1 MDHSNDINNN
11 IASAYLKM
19 LRGEVEEV
27 EEHHEKDADG
37 NPIPHDDEINEDNT
51 NDKSDDGDGMDK
63 VQPKALKKKFKN
75 RKDKDIDNDGDED
88 GSDEYLHNRRK
99 TVSKAIDKDDE
110 SDEPVA
116 KTDRRKKLDKKDGDA
131 DMEAEG
137 YGKKMKKEEL
147 QAKLEGSDLDEISK
161 KTLGN
166 YIRRSADDLEH
177 HGFTVGA
184 NKPKQDYNKAANRR
198 IGIRKAT
205 DRLTKEE
212 LQAKLDGADLYE
224 KMDIKQKD
232 RLDDLLNNLSYG
244 HSSYPYDDNAPDPD
258 KVQGMIKKEFGSK
271 IADQVKAYYDKK
283 GSKTGQKLAR
293 QRDDSLKRTPTRVSK
308 SGKANKQDVAN
319 LKKAI
324 KGIGMPGLQRKGT
337 LKFEAVEK
345 EGNMFTKAL
354 MAARKNGDKKFIV
367 GTKSYNT
374 EDYAES
380 AYGTVNSSRKQP
392 KAGDNDRNMAN
403 NQRSIPA
410 KGVGTA
416 PVRPG
421 TKAQQRAFDKADKT
435 AKPKDK
441 VSLKPMPASLSRKM
455 KDESIGRTAG
465 NSSYHNLQKAKRMA
479 AKDGHDYDKLP
490 AYDRTHD
497 NHRDYYD
504 QKAKTTKEDKAPSY
518 LMKRIQEKANHV
530 PQDETRDSFDKQV
543 AGRRLTKTFNNE
555 LESQMTEQEFV
566 DMHNPKNADVPEFT
580 NAPVVH
586 AKTFKSFRD
595 SVKAGPKRSGDN
607 DQGDKNVINPVNRNT

>member
-1 MDHSNDINNN
+1 
-11 IASAYLKM
+11 
-19 LRGEVEEV
+19 
-27 EEHHEKDADG
+27 
-37 NPIPHDDEINEDNT
+37 
-51 NDKSDDGDGMDK
+51 
-63 VQPKALKKKFKN
+63 
-75 RKDKDIDNDGDED
+75 DIDNDGDED

-403 NQRSIPA
+403 DQRSIPA
-410 KGVGTA
+410 KGADTA

-421 TKAQQRAFDKADKT
+421 TKQNQRDFDKAARM
-435 AKPKDK
+435 AKSKDK
-441 VSLKPMPASLSRKM
+441 VSVAKAPWESVEVDEGYGSMVSPKDRARIKARVDANIKLSPGQEKIAKQTPPRDKITKDDFKHLRKH
-455 KDESIGRTAG
+455 GHG
-465 NSSYHNLQKAKRMA
+465 NSPQKESVMDRVSNMVEDIRVDIQEDRVPWNDGSGSYYM
-479 AKDGHDYDKLP
+479 
-490 AYDRTHD
+490 
-497 NHRDYYD
+497 
-504 QKAKTTKEDKAPSY
+504 SY
-518 LMKRIQEKANHV
+518 LDRGHAAINRQLKLGPGGPYKNAQQRI
-530 PQDETRDSFDKQV
+530 
-543 AGRRLTKTFNNE
+543 NN
-555 LESQMTEQEFV
+555 
-566 DMHNPKNADVPEFT
+566 HNPDPNHPD
-580 NAPVVH
+580 H
-586 AKTFKSFRD
+586 
-595 SVKAGPKRSGDN
+595 
-607 DQGDKNVINPVNRNT
+607 DKNIAAMIKDLEKPSNEAVEVDEVSKKTLSSYAKKAMDDVDTQSRFATEYEKR

>member
-19 LRGEVEEV
+19 LRGEVEQV

-37 NPIPHDDEINEDNT
+37 NTIPHDDEINEDNT

-75 RKDKDIDNDGDED
+75 RKDQDIDNDGDED
-88 GSDEYLHNRRK
+88 ESDEYLHNRRK
-99 TVSKAIDKDDE
+99 TVSKAIDTDDE
-110 SDEPVA
+110 SGEPVA
-116 KTDRRKKLDKKDGDA
+116 KTDRRKKLDKKDNDA

-137 YGKKMKKEEL
+137 YGKKKMKEAMEKGMPPGEHVFDKEVDGKKIMVHKLEKTGKFCAYVDGKKIGEYDDLKSAKSAAMDSSEAVKNEGYNKKMKKEEL

-205 DRLTKEE
+205 DRLTKEGE
-212 LQAKLDGADLYE
+212 EQA
-224 KMDIKQKD
+224 
-232 RLDDLLNNLSYG
+232 
-244 HSSYPYDDNAPDPD
+244 
-258 KVQGMIKKEFGSK
+258 
-271 IADQVKAYYDKK
+271 
-283 GSKTGQKLAR
+283 
-293 QRDDSLKRTPTRVSK
+293 
-308 SGKANKQDVAN
+308 
-319 LKKAI
+319 
-324 KGIGMPGLQRKGT
+324 
-337 LKFEAVEK
+337 
-345 EGNMFTKAL
+345 
-354 MAARKNGDKKFIV
+354 
-367 GTKSYNT
+367 
-374 EDYAES
+374 
-380 AYGTVNSSRKQP
+380 
-392 KAGDNDRNMAN
+392 
-403 NQRSIPA
+403 
-410 KGVGTA
+410 
-416 PVRPG
+416 RPG

-435 AKPKDK
+435 AKPKNK
-441 VSLKPMPASLSRKM
+441 VSLKPMPASLSIKM

-465 NSSYHNLQKAKRMA
+465 NSYHNLQKAKRMA

-504 QKAKTTKEDKAPSY
+504 NKAKTTKEDKTPSY

-555 LESQMTEQEFV
+555 LEGQMTEQEFV
-566 DMHNPKNADVPEFT
+566 AMHDPRNAEVPEFA

-586 AKTFKSFRD
+586 AKTFKSFKD

-607 DQGDKNVINPVNRNT
+607 DKGDKNVIRNT

>member
-37 NPIPHDDEINEDNT
+37 NPIPHDDEITEDNT

-99 TVSKAIDKDDE
+99 TVSKAIDTDDE
-110 SDEPVA
+110 SDEPAA

-131 DMEAEG
+131 DVEAEG
-137 YGKKMKKEEL
+137 YSKKMKKEEL
-147 QAKLEGSDLDEISK
+147 QA
-161 KTLGN
+161 
-166 YIRRSADDLEH
+166 
-177 HGFTVGA
+177 
-184 NKPKQDYNKAANRR
+184 
-198 IGIRKAT
+198 
-205 DRLTKEE
+205 
-212 LQAKLDGADLYE
+212 
-224 KMDIKQKD
+224 
-232 RLDDLLNNLSYG
+232 
-244 HSSYPYDDNAPDPD
+244 
-258 KVQGMIKKEFGSK
+258 
-271 IADQVKAYYDKK
+271 
-283 GSKTGQKLAR
+283 
-293 QRDDSLKRTPTRVSK
+293 
-308 SGKANKQDVAN
+308 
-319 LKKAI
+319 
-324 KGIGMPGLQRKGT
+324 
-337 LKFEAVEK
+337 
-345 EGNMFTKAL
+345 
-354 MAARKNGDKKFIV
+354 
-367 GTKSYNT
+367 
-374 EDYAES
+374 
-380 AYGTVNSSRKQP
+380 
-392 KAGDNDRNMAN
+392 
-403 NQRSIPA
+403 
-410 KGVGTA
+410 
-416 PVRPG
+416 RPG
-421 TKAQQRAFDKADKT
+421 TKAQQRAFDKADKA

-441 VSLKPMPASLSRKM
+441 VSLKPMPASLSIKM

-465 NSSYHNLQKAKRMA
+465 NSYHNLQKAKRMA

-504 QKAKTTKEDKAPSY
+504 NKAKTTKEDKAPSY

-586 AKTFKSFRD
+586 AKTFKSFKD

>member
-147 QAKLEGSDLDEISK
+147 QAKL
-161 KTLGN
+161 
-166 YIRRSADDLEH
+166 
-177 HGFTVGA
+177 
-184 NKPKQDYNKAANRR
+184 
-198 IGIRKAT
+198 
-205 DRLTKEE
+205 
-212 LQAKLDGADLYE
+212 DGADLYE

-232 RLDDLLNNLSYG
+232 RLDDLLNDLSYG

-258 KVQGMIKKEFGSK
+258 KVQGMIRKEFGSK

-337 LKFEAVEK
+337 LKFEAVEQ
-345 EGNMFTKAL
+345 A
-354 MAARKNGDKKFIV
+354 
-367 GTKSYNT
+367 
-374 EDYAES
+374 
-380 AYGTVNSSRKQP
+380 
-392 KAGDNDRNMAN
+392 
-403 NQRSIPA
+403 
-410 KGVGTA
+410 
-416 PVRPG
+416 RPG

-455 KDESIGRTAG
+455 K
-465 NSSYHNLQKAKRMA
+465 
-479 AKDGHDYDKLP
+479 
-490 AYDRTHD
+490 
-497 NHRDYYD
+497 
-504 QKAKTTKEDKAPSY
+504 EDKKPSY
-518 LMKRIQEKANHV
+518 LMRRIQEKANHV

-586 AKTFKSFRD
+586 AKTFKSFKD

>member
-37 NPIPHDDEINEDNT
+37 NTIPHDDEITEDNT

-99 TVSKAIDKDDE
+99 TVSKAIDTDDE

-137 YGKKMKKEEL
+137 YNKKMKKEGYSGMVSK
-147 QAKLEGSDLDEISK
+147 QTKDRVAKDVAANSAALAKKGKNPDGTPKKKGSDLDEISK
-161 KTLGN
+161 KTLGS
-166 YIRRSADDLEH
+166 YIKKAAGDLEY
-177 HGFTVGA
+177 HGFAVGA
-184 NKPKQDYNKAANRR
+184 QEPHQDYNKAANRR

-205 DRLTKEE
+205 DRLTKEGE
-212 LQAKLDGADLYE
+212 EQA
-224 KMDIKQKD
+224 
-232 RLDDLLNNLSYG
+232 
-244 HSSYPYDDNAPDPD
+244 
-258 KVQGMIKKEFGSK
+258 
-271 IADQVKAYYDKK
+271 
-283 GSKTGQKLAR
+283 
-293 QRDDSLKRTPTRVSK
+293 
-308 SGKANKQDVAN
+308 
-319 LKKAI
+319 
-324 KGIGMPGLQRKGT
+324 
-337 LKFEAVEK
+337 
-345 EGNMFTKAL
+345 
-354 MAARKNGDKKFIV
+354 
-367 GTKSYNT
+367 
-374 EDYAES
+374 
-380 AYGTVNSSRKQP
+380 
-392 KAGDNDRNMAN
+392 
-403 NQRSIPA
+403 
-410 KGVGTA
+410 
-416 PVRPG
+416 RPG